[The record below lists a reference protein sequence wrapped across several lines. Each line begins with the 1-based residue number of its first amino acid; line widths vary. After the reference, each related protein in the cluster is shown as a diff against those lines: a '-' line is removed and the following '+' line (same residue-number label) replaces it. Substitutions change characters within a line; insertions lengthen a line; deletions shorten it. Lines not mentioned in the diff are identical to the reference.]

1 LDFTIKIP
9 YRNNLP
15 LIDVKIIGKDSGLE
29 AYLGFENSKTLYV
42 MDCNFCNMKVVMDS
56 DALIKIAK
64 SSLKDLVVSNIS
76 VHISNGVKKE
86 SIEEGK
92 AAGFADAILL
102 EKNVSLGKISVVSTG
117 KRKEVEAMIKDLELE
132 GGEADSIRLF
142 HQGRYDSIV
151 SDDQK
156 FLDLIDG
163 IGIPF
168 LTPTALIFYL
178 YKIRK
183 LALEEAR
190 KCLEKI
196 RPMISTEEYSLT
208 MERLK

>member
-1 LDFTIKIP
+1 
-9 YRNNLP
+9 
-15 LIDVKIIGKDSGLE
+15 
-29 AYLGFENSKTLYV
+29 
-42 MDCNFCNMKVVMDS
+42 MKVVMDS

-64 SSLKDLVVSNIS
+64 SSLKDLIVSNIS
-76 VHISNGVKKE
+76 VHIPCGVKKE
-86 SIEEGK
+86 SVEEGK
-92 AAGFADAILL
+92 AAGFADAVLL
-102 EKNVSLGKISVVSTG
+102 EKNVSLGKIGVVSAR
-117 KRKEVEAMIKDLELE
+117 KRREVEAIIRDLELE
-132 GGEADSIRLF
+132 GGEADSVRLF
-142 HQGRYDSIV
+142 HQGKYDSIV

-178 YKIRK
+178 YKVRR

-190 KCLEKI
+190 RSLEKI
-196 RPMISTEEYSLT
+196 RPMISAEEYSLT